1 MPEAFSSNPS
11 GWYQYHKMMSHIH
24 MKLHT
29 HAWILSAARSCLP
42 VAVPQ
47 LSSCKSQAAIL
58 TTYFTQNHVCCQGRF
73 TTILCLSE
81 SLCAQLGMDVCREV
95 MLGMK
100 LTEAALL
107 GSCNLQVAMQQMSEC
122 YMWTEYQV
130 ETSLGPCLMSSG

>member
-1 MPEAFSSNPS
+1 
-11 GWYQYHKMMSHIH
+11 
-24 MKLHT
+24 
-29 HAWILSAARSCLP
+29 
-42 VAVPQ
+42 
-47 LSSCKSQAAIL
+47 
-58 TTYFTQNHVCCQGRF
+58 
-73 TTILCLSE
+73 
-81 SLCAQLGMDVCREV
+81 MDVCREV